1 MVGRGEEHDRL
12 NRLLSG
18 ARTGESAVLV
28 LCGAAGTGKTALLE
42 YAANAAEGFLVVRAA
57 GVEAEMEL
65 PFAGLH
71 QLCAALLDRLDRL
84 PDPQAAALRTAFGL
98 SNGLPPDRFL
108 IGLAALTLLSEAAE
122 ELPVLCLVDD
132 AQWLDQSSAL
142 VLAFVA
148 RRLRGEGVVLLFA
161 VREAPEVDE
170 LRSLPILRLEGL
182 SDADARTLLGSVIG
196 APLDERVRARIL
208 AEARGNPLALLE
220 LPRELS
226 PMRPADGFGPP
237 ADLGLQN
244 RIEAGFRRRV
254 QELPAESRRLLLLA
268 AAEPTGAP
276 ALLWQSAAKL
286 NIATDAIGPA
296 VGAEILELGT
306 RITFRHPLMRSASY
320 GSASAEDRRAA
331 HRALAAVT
339 SAELD
344 PDRRAWH
351 LARAVLAPDENIAD
365 ELERSADRAQA
376 RGGLPAAAAFL
387 QRAAALSVDPGKRAR
402 RALAAAEAKQLAGSP
417 GEALSLLAS
426 AAEGT
431 LGESDRAM
439 LQRLHGQI
447 ALDLRRAG
455 DAVPLLLDAARRLE
469 SLDRRLMRETYL
481 EALRAASVAGRL
493 GGGVVAAAKAARSAP
508 GTPGPKH
515 ATDLLLDGLA
525 VRFTS
530 GYVASAPALTQA
542 LAAIREAGAR
552 PGPLDVRWPW
562 VARRVAPDLFDDETW
577 HVFATRNVQN
587 AREAGAL
594 AVLPLALNYLSLLRC
609 FEGQLAAAEALLDEG
624 DEIADATKSAEMV
637 FGRILLAGCR
647 GDEHR
652 SLAVI
657 EAGETAAL
665 ARNEGVV
672 LTFGEHARALLY
684 NGLGQHAA
692 AVAPAE
698 SASVRDELMV
708 SVWSLPELVEAAARS
723 GNAELA
729 VDAMERLAERAMA
742 SGTNLAHGIRARAS
756 ALVSDGEA
764 AEQHYREAVERLGR
778 CRMALDLARAHLLY
792 GEWLRRE
799 QRRVDARKQLR
810 AAYEM
815 FASMGAAAFAERARR
830 ELLATGET
838 VGPRTPEAAG
848 RLTAQEAQIA
858 QMASDGLSNPEIGAR
873 LFISPRTVQYH
884 LRKVFVKLDVSSRNQ
899 LQKALGPEAGMP
911 GVRPPGWQGG
921 LATGQ

>member
-1 MVGRGEEHDRL
+1 MSASPDHKVVLVGRREERERL
-12 NRLLSG
+12 DRLLSA
-18 ARTGESAVLV
+18 ARAGESAVLV
-28 LCGAAGTGKTALLE
+28 LRGAAGTGKTALVE
-42 YAANAAEGFLVVRAA
+42 YVANGAEGFRVVRADGA
-57 GVEAEMEL
+57 EAEMEL

-71 QLCAALLDRLDRL
+71 QLCAPLLDRLDGL
-84 PDPQAAALRTAFGL
+84 PGPQADALRTAFGL
-98 SNGLPPDRFL
+98 SAGLQPDRFL

-148 RRLRGEGVVLLFA
+148 RRLRAEGVVLLFA

-170 LRSLPILRLEGL
+170 LRSLPTLRLEGL
-182 SDADARTLLGSVIG
+182 SDADARTLLVSVIG

-220 LPRELS
+220 LPREQS

-237 ADLGLQN
+237 ADLGPQS

-254 QELPAESRRLLLLA
+254 QELPTESRRLLLLA
-268 AAEPTGAP
+268 AAEPTGEP
-276 ALLWQSAAKL
+276 ALLWRSAAEL
-286 NIATDAIGPA
+286 NIATDAVGPA
-296 VGAEILELGT
+296 VGDGILELGT
-306 RITFRHPLMRSASY
+306 RITFRHPLMRSAIY

-339 SAELD
+339 RAELD

-387 QRAAALSVDPGKRAR
+387 QRAAALSVEPGKRAR

-417 GEALSLLAS
+417 REALSLLAS
-426 AAEGT
+426 AAEGP

-469 SLDRRLMRETYL
+469 SLDQRLMRETYL

-493 GGGVVAAAKAARSAP
+493 GGGVTAAAKAARSAP
-508 GTPGPKH
+508 GTPGPPH

-525 VRFTS
+525 LRFTN
-530 GYVASAPALTQA
+530 GYVASATALTRA
-542 LAAIREAGAR
+542 LAAIRDVGAR
-552 PGPLDVRWPW
+552 PGPRDVRWPW
-562 VARRVAPDLFDDETW
+562 VARRVAPDLFDDDTW
-577 HVFATRNVQN
+577 HVFATGNVQT
-587 AREAGAL
+587 ARDAGAL

-609 FEGQLAAAEALLDEG
+609 FEGQLAAAEALLDEA
-624 DEIADATKSAEMV
+624 DEIADATESTEMV

-647 GDEHR
+647 GDEER
-652 SLAVI
+652 GLAVI
-657 EAGETAAL
+657 EAAETAAI

-692 AVAPAE
+692 AVVPAE
-698 SASVRDELMV
+698 SASLRDELMV
-708 SVWSLPELVEAAARS
+708 SVWSLPELVEAAARC

-729 VDAMERLAERAMA
+729 ADAVKRLAERTTA
-742 SGTNLAHGIRARAS
+742 SGTNLAHGIQARAS

-764 AEQHYREAVERLGR
+764 AEEHYREAVERLSR
-778 CRMALDLARAHLLY
+778 CRVALDLGRAHLLY

-810 AAYEM
+810 AAHKM

-838 VGPRTPEAAG
+838 VGARTPETAA

-899 LQKALGPEAGMP
+899 LQKALGPEAI
-911 GVRPPGWQGG
+911 R
-921 LATGQ
+921 A

>member
-1 MVGRGEEHDRL
+1 MSASPHHKVVMVGREEERARLDRL
-12 NRLLSG
+12 LAG
-18 ARTGESAVLV
+18 ARTGDSAVLV
-28 LCGAAGTGKTALLE
+28 LRGAAGTGKTALLE
-42 YAANAAEGFLVVRAA
+42 HAANGAEGFRVVRAA

-84 PDPQAAALRTAFGL
+84 PDPQAGALRTAFGL
-98 SNGLPPDRFL
+98 SAGPQPDRFL

-132 AQWLDQSSAL
+132 AQWLDESSAL

-148 RRLRGEGVVLLFA
+148 RRLRAEGVVVLFA
-161 VREAPEVDE
+161 VRETSELDE
-170 LRSLPILRLEGL
+170 FRLLPTVRLGGL
-182 SDADARTLLGSVIG
+182 SDADARTLLVSVIG

-220 LPRELS
+220 LPHEVS
-226 PMRPADGFGPP
+226 MRLADGFGPP
-237 ADLGLQN
+237 GELGPQN
-244 RIEAGFRRRV
+244 RIEASFRRRV

-268 AAEPTGAP
+268 AAEPTGEP
-276 ALLWQSAAKL
+276 ALLWGSAAEL
-286 NIATDAIGPA
+286 NITTDAVGPA
-296 VGAEILELGT
+296 VGDGILELGT
-306 RITFRHPLMRSASY
+306 RITFRHPLMRSAVY
-320 GSASAEDRRAA
+320 RSASAEDRRAA
-331 HRALAAVT
+331 HRALATVT
-339 SAELD
+339 DAELD

-376 RGGLPAAAAFL
+376 RGGLAAAAAFL
-387 QRAAALSVDPGKRAR
+387 QRAAALSVEPGKRAR
-402 RALAAAEAKQLAGSP
+402 RALAAAGAKQLAGAP
-417 GEALSLLAS
+417 REALSLLAS
-426 AAEGT
+426 AAEGP

-469 SLDRRLMRETYL
+469 SLDRRLARETYL

-493 GGGVVAAAKAARSAP
+493 GGGMTAAAKAARRAP
-508 GTPGPKH
+508 STPGPPH
-515 ATDLLLDGLA
+515 ATDLLLDSLA
-525 VRFTS
+525 VRFTD
-530 GYVASAPALTQA
+530 GYVASATALTRA
-542 LAAIREAGAR
+542 LAAVRDAGAG
-552 PGPLDVRWPW
+552 PGQPDVRWPW
-562 VARRVAPDLFDDETW
+562 VARRVAPDLFDDDTW
-577 HVFATRNVQN
+577 HVFGTRNVQT
-587 AREAGAL
+587 ARDAGAL

-609 FEGQLAAAEALLDEG
+609 FEGQLAAAEALLDEA
-624 DEIADATKSAEMV
+624 DEIADATESAEMV

-647 GDEHR
+647 GDEER

-657 EAGETAAL
+657 EAGETAAI

-698 SASVRDELMV
+698 SASARDELMV
-708 SVWSLPELVEAAARS
+708 SVWSLPELVEAAARC

-729 VDAMERLAERAMA
+729 ADAMERLAERAMA
-742 SGTNLAHGIRARAS
+742 SGTNLAHGILARAS
-756 ALVSDGEA
+756 ALVSDGEV
-764 AEQHYREAVERLGR
+764 AEEYYREAVERLSR
-778 CRMALDLARAHLLY
+778 CRGALDLARAHLLY

-799 QRRVDARKQLR
+799 QRRIDARKQLR
-810 AAYEM
+810 VAHEM

-838 VGPRTPEAAG
+838 VGARRPDAPS

-858 QMASDGLSNPEIGAR
+858 QMASEGLSNPEIGAR

-884 LRKVFVKLDVSSRNQ
+884 LRKVFGKLDVSSRNQ
-899 LQKALGPEAGMP
+899 LHKALGPEAI
-911 GVRPPGWQGG
+911 R
-921 LATGQ
+921 A